1 MPNIEVTQRII
12 IVVFVYSDAV
22 HGWRLWVESRPRK
35 SEGVILPVYL
45 EWVEQPSEQ
54 DWIDLEKLYK
64 ETPAQWFDELNVD
77 SVQGYVALHQG
88 SQPSKLAA
96 GRFNDRLL
104 TTARLN
110 AVEAGYEIS
119 QLCVRSVTRQRGVAH
134 QMMIR
139 LTQWADE
146 QACSLMVQDSAS
158 ELSTLITKL
167 KDYGFSLDGDT
178 WKRPPQG
185 V

>member
-1 MPNIEVTQRII
+1 M
-12 IVVFVYSDAV
+12 
-22 HGWRLWVESRPRK
+22 
-35 SEGVILPVYL
+35 PVYL

-64 ETPAQWFDELNVD
+64 ETPASWFEELGVD
-77 SVQGYVALHQG
+77 SVQGYVAFYQG
-88 SQPSKLAA
+88 DQQDRLAA
-96 GRFNDRLL
+96 GRFNDRLIS
-104 TTARLN
+104 TARLK
-110 AVEAGYEIS
+110 ATEEGYDIS

-139 LTQWADE
+139 LAQWADE
-146 QACSLMVQDSAS
+146 QACSLTVQDSAS

-178 WKRPPQG
+178 WKRPPTG